1 MWTVIKFDKKYFN
14 LFTKGLK
21 EKIGNDFIIYRPKV
35 LVQNYKKEKLF
46 EKEVDILGDYLFCF
60 HKTFNEKQIINN
72 LKYTKGL
79 KYFLDGYNEFQND
92 IRVFINKCK
101 KLEDQKGFISQNIF
115 ELDINKK
122 YKFASG
128 PFIEKIFK
136 IVNLEKNSVNILIGN
151 FKTKINK
158 KKFLFNP
165 V

>member
-1 MWTVIKFDKKYFN
+1 MWAVIKFDKKYFN
-14 LFTKGLK
+14 LFTKELK

-46 EKEVDILGDYLFCF
+46 KKEVDILGDYLFCF

-79 KYFLDGYNEFQND
+79 KYFLDGFNEFQND
-92 IRVFINKCK
+92 IRAFINKCK

-115 ELDINKK
+115 ELDINKE

-136 IVNLEKNSVNILIGN
+136 IVNLEKNNVNILMGN
-151 FKTKINK
+151 LKTKINK

-165 V
+165 I

>member
-1 MWTVIKFDKKYFN
+1 MWAVIKFDKKYFN
-14 LFTKGLK
+14 LFTKELK

-46 EKEVDILGDYLFCF
+46 KKEVDILGDYLFCF

-79 KYFLDGYNEFQND
+79 KYFLDGFNEFQND
-92 IRVFINKCK
+92 IRAFINKCK